1 MASLWVTLSTC
12 LRRWHGVRR
21 SSCLVSALHAARVGT
36 GQRPRRVIFFGQ
48 KCPLNSHSPLS
59 TGAQTVASHC
69 CFVLRVTTS
78 LLMLAL
84 FPARRVQDLRQ
95 MAMVHL
101 TQRGNLERVR
111 CPGGACLVRRGPSRQ
126 PFATGKCL
134 PTSPGFYQPQAGQTK
149 QLPCPAATA
158 NPTSQGAVR
167 RQICMAGR
175 LGEQYRDLKLHAQL
189 YGR

>member
-1 MASLWVTLSTC
+1 
-12 LRRWHGVRR
+12 
-21 SSCLVSALHAARVGT
+21 
-36 GQRPRRVIFFGQ
+36 
-48 KCPLNSHSPLS
+48 
-59 TGAQTVASHC
+59 
-69 CFVLRVTTS
+69 
-78 LLMLAL
+78 
-84 FPARRVQDLRQ
+84 